1 MKENDKTV
9 YQGFGKLLILMV
21 KNNTDNLTLSF
32 NFDKIKA
39 KFNVVLVEL
48 EELKKK
54 GE

>member
-1 MKENDKTV
+1 MEENDKIV
-9 YQGFGKLLILMV
+9 CQGFGRLLILME
-21 KNNTDNLTLSF
+21 KNDTDNVILTF

-48 EELKKK
+48 EELKK

>member
-1 MKENDKTV
+1 MTENDRIV
-9 YQGFGKLLILMV
+9 YQGFGKVLILMA
-21 KNNTDNLTLSF
+21 KNNTDNLELTF

-48 EELKKK
+48 EGLKK